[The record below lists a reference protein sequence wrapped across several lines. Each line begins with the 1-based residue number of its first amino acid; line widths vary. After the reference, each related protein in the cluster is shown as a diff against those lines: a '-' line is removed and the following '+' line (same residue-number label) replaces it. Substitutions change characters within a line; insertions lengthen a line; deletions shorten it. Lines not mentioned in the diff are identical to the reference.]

1 MSKLRLGVTREIITP
16 EVGGRLYGY
25 APDDRSETVNDDLR
39 ATAFYFSQGDVKALM
54 ITADVCLIHDEIDL
68 EIRNLI
74 EEKFAVSKDA
84 CMLSATHTHSGPC
97 TSKNAG
103 WGEID
108 REYCDKIFIPKI
120 LSAVK
125 NAIDNAREVT
135 MAVGRGECYAA
146 VNRRSMMYDNH
157 VGLGQNPW
165 GVMDPKMT
173 ILAFNDSNG
182 DSYANMIHYACHETS
197 AGRNPEITRDWSGY
211 MTDRLEFVSKGMT
224 AFFNGPEGDI
234 GPRTS
239 RGTTV
244 GALNRVIESD
254 IPGAAVPVK
263 TYNDVA
269 EVGHVAACDAMK
281 IYNSIFDFH
290 DVNLKVSSKDINIP
304 LKKLIPLEEAEAIY
318 EKFKDGTENTMGM
331 FCNYAQNVIEAY
343 KNGYKEKE
351 HFTFRQTIIK
361 IGNVVFAS
369 FPYEPFSEIGLR
381 IAKEF
386 KNAAVLSLSN
396 TNGTHGYFLTQE
408 ATVRAGYER
417 DVFRYQSTQ
426 SYADDSDWHILTQTV
441 EHIKELNS

>member
-1 MSKLRLGVTREIITP
+1 MDKLKLGVSREIITP
-16 EVGGRLYGY
+16 EVGCRLYGY

-39 ATAFYFSQGDVKALM
+39 VTAFYFTQGDTKALM
-54 ITADVCLIHDEIDL
+54 ITADVCLIHVELDR
-68 EIRNLI
+68 EIRGLI
-74 EEKFAVSKDA
+74 EEQFGISKDV

-97 TSKNAG
+97 TCKNAG
-103 WGEID
+103 WGDID
-108 REYCDKIFIPKI
+108 REYCNKIFIPKI
-120 LSAVK
+120 LSAVGNAIK
-125 NAIDNAREVT
+125 NAKEVT

-146 VNRRSMMYDNH
+146 INRRHMMYDNR

-173 ILAFNDSNG
+173 ILAFNDSEG
-182 DSYANMIHYACHETS
+182 AAYANLIHYACHGTS

-211 MTDRLEFVSKGMT
+211 MTDRLEFVSKGTT

-234 GPRTS
+234 GPRIS

-254 IPGAAVPVK
+254 ISGASVPVK

-290 DVNLKVSSKDINIP
+290 DVALSVSSKDINIP
-304 LKKLIPLEEAEAIY
+304 LKKLIPLEEAEEIY
-318 EKFKDGTENTMGM
+318 EKYKDGTDNTMGM
-331 FCNYAQNVIEAY
+331 FHSYAKRVIEAY
-343 KNGYKEKE
+343 KNGYEEKE
-351 HFTFRQTIIK
+351 YFTFRQTIIK

-369 FPYEPFSEIGLR
+369 FPYELFSEIGLR

-386 KNAAVLSLSN
+386 KTAAILCLSN
-396 TNGTHGYFLTQE
+396 TNGSCGYFLTQE
-408 ATVRAGYER
+408 ATVREGYER
-417 DVFRYQSTQ
+417 DVFRYQNTQ
-426 SYADDSDWHILTQTV
+426 YYVDDADWHIMTQTV
-441 EHIKELNS
+441 EHIKEMDL